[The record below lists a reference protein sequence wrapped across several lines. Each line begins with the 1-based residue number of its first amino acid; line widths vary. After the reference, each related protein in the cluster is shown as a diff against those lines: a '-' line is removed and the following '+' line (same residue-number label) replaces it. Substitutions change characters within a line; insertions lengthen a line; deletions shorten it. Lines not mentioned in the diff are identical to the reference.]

1 MDWRSE
7 FTATA
12 VSAAVR
18 AGECSAGEVVA
29 ESLHRI
35 AERDAAFGAFVIV
48 RRLAAMAEA
57 RALQSRPDL
66 ASLPLAGVPIAI
78 KDNIA
83 VAGEPLRNGSRATSS
98 LPAINDHPV
107 VARLRQ
113 AGAIVVGITAVPELC
128 IWGSTDSPWSVTRNP
143 RDRSRSSGGS
153 SGGSAAAVAAGMV
166 PIAHAAD
173 GLGSIRV
180 PAASCGLFGIK
191 PGLGLIP
198 AQLGPNSW
206 YGMAENG
213 PLATTVDDA
222 ALMLSVM
229 AAKPGLAAPFPARRM
244 RIAIAVGSPLA
255 FLRTDK
261 HWVSAS
267 LRIGQL
273 LTELGHTV
281 TPIRLRYAVIAPISR
296 WLAGPVLD
304 AEGLDGRLMQSRT
317 RRHLAIGSLARH
329 LVRPSQIPPI
339 DRRAQ
344 NLFAQ
349 FDAVLTPA
357 LAQPPPLLGVRSNQS
372 WIRNV
377 LADSRFAPYSAQW
390 NVLGYPAASVPAG
403 RHPVSR
409 TPMAVQL
416 AAPRGR
422 EATILSISAQI
433 EQHQPW
439 PRVAEVVDELPG

>member
-1 MDWRSE
+1 MADHTQLVDWRSE

-12 VSAAVR
+12 ISAAVR
-18 AGECSAGEVVA
+18 AGECSAGDAVA
-29 ESLHRI
+29 ESLRRI
-35 AERDAAFGAFVIV
+35 ADRDAAVGAFVIV
-48 RRLAAMAEA
+48 RHQAAMAEA
-57 RALQSRPDL
+57 RALQLRPDL

-83 VAGEPLRNGSRATSS
+83 VAGEPLRNGSAATSS
-98 LPAINDHPV
+98 SPAIHDHPV

-113 AGAIVVGITAVPELC
+113 AGAIIVGITAVPELC

-143 RDRSRSSGGS
+143 WDRSRSPGGS
-153 SGGSAAAVAAGMV
+153 SGGSAAAVASGMV

-191 PGLGLIP
+191 PGLGLVP
-198 AQLGPNSW
+198 AQLGPHSW

-213 PLATTVDDA
+213 PLATTVGDA

-229 AAKPGLAAPFPARRM
+229 AAEPGLAAPRPAGRL

-255 FLRTDK
+255 FLRTDRY
-261 HWVSAS
+261 WVGATQ
-267 LRIGQL
+267 RIGRL
-273 LTELGHTV
+273 LAELGHTV
-281 TPIRLRYAVIAPISR
+281 TPIRLSYAVIAPISR
-296 WLAGPVLD
+296 WLAGPAVD
-304 AEGLDGRLMQSRT
+304 AVGLDHSLLQSRT
-317 RRHLAIGSLARH
+317 RSHLAVGGLARH
-329 LVRPSQIPPI
+329 LVRDGQIPPI

-344 NLFAQ
+344 QLFEH
-349 FDAVLTPA
+349 FDVVLTPA
-357 LAQPPPLLGVRSNQS
+357 LAHPPPLLGIRSNQS

-409 TPMAVQL
+409 TP
-416 AAPRGR
+416 
-422 EATILSISAQI
+422 
-433 EQHQPW
+433 
-439 PRVAEVVDELPG
+439 